1 MQKLR
6 DRHVLYLWLYSL
18 LDYEHIMGNICRRW
32 NGVEEVEVLPVAADR
47 QAGGG
52 MSHITHSFHVSQN
65 TLITDPLC
73 LWNLTPSFSVLLL
86 YGFFSVVF
94 VFYKHTR
101 LCVCVCVLS
110 RINDIHKDFCYVNTT
125 CDLGQV
131 IKASP
136 VTVSHKRVC
145 HWLLHCLSD

>member
-6 DRHVLYLWLYSL
+6 DRHVLYLWLHSL

-32 NGVEEVEVLPVAADR
+32 NGVEEVEVSPVAADR

-52 MSHITHSFHVSQN
+52 MSHITRSFHVSQN
-65 TLITDPLC
+65 TLITDPLPMESDTFIFC
-73 LWNLTPSFSVLLL
+73 PTAVC
-86 YGFFSVVF
+86 FFF
-94 VFYKHTR
+94 CCCFCFLQTYTF
-101 LCVCVCVLS
+101 VCVCVLS

>member
-1 MQKLR
+1 
-6 DRHVLYLWLYSL
+6 
-18 LDYEHIMGNICRRW
+18 MGNICRRW

-86 YGFFSVVF
+86 YGFFSVVVF

-101 LCVCVCVLS
+101 LCVCVCVCS
-110 RINDIHKDFCYVNTT
+110 VESMTSTKTSAMSTPHVT
-125 CDLGQV
+125 LG
-131 IKASP
+131 K
-136 VTVSHKRVC
+136 
-145 HWLLHCLSD
+145 LLRLPQSQ